1 MPHVAVITDVLEAM
15 DEKHGALSEHEII
28 LLIGG
33 TLFFFFFWG
42 KWGENR
48 RPRSSI
54 RIWLRNTKRSRTDE
68 WWHRDI
74 LKDQQK
80 VHPCPS

>member
-33 TLFFFFFWG
+33 TLFFFFFEVNEGKIEDHVVAYVYDWG
-42 KWGENR
+42 
-48 RPRSSI
+48 
-54 RIWLRNTKRSRTDE
+54 
-68 WWHRDI
+68 I
-74 LKDQQK
+74 LKDH
-80 VHPCPS
+80 VLMSDDTEIY